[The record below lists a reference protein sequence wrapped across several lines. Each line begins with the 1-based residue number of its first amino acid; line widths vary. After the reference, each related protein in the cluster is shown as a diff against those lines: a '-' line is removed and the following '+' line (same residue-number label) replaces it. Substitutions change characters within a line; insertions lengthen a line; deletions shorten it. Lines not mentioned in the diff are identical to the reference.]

1 MLETVGLDYCTQ
13 TFCTKTIDSL
23 KIINYNKFTN
33 NKLGGEKM
41 KSNILI
47 TNTDELRKARELKGF
62 SHRDMSKFLGAKSS
76 ATYYNIETG
85 KVEPKIGQALRISKL
100 LKEPVTNFFKLK
112 V

>member
-1 MLETVGLDYCTQ
+1 MIKEV
-13 TFCTKTIDSL
+13 
-23 KIINYNKFTN
+23 
-33 NKLGGEKM
+33 
-41 KSNILI
+41 LI
-47 TNTDELRKARELKGF
+47 TNTEGLRKARELKGF